1 MEGGGA
7 GALSS
12 LRPRITKMPI
22 TLVFADNYPPLIL
35 DALENLFRAEEGF
48 QVLARCR
55 DGVERRDGKVGVIPK
70 RS

>member
-1 MEGGGA
+1 
-7 GALSS
+7 
-12 LRPRITKMPI
+12 MPI